1 MKDPEYIITFMSMIC
16 SKANHLI
23 LSEFKKNNIHE
34 LAPSHAA
41 VLNLLYKTGDMMK
54 MNDIAEKIGRDK
66 STLTVL
72 INKLSRLKYVKRIKS
87 KDDSRSTYIA
97 LTQKAIDL
105 KPEFERIADLMI
117 DTAFQNFGKKEKDL
131 LMEKL
136 EKLYNNY

>member
-1 MKDPEYIITFMSMIC
+1 
-16 SKANHLI
+16 
-23 LSEFKKNNIHE
+23 
-34 LAPSHAA
+34 
-41 VLNLLYKTGDMMK
+41 MMK

-72 INKLSRLKYVKRIKS
+72 INKLSRLKYVKRVKS
-87 KDDSRSTYIA
+87 KDDSRSTYIV

-117 DTAFQNFGKKEKDL
+117 DTAFQNFSKKEKDL
-131 LMEKL
+131 LMDKL